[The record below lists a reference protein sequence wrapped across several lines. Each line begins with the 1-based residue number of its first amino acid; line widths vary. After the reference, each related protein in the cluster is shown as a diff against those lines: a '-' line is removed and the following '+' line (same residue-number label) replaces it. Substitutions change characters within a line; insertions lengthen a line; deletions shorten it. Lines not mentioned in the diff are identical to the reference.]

1 MRGVLAFPDTDDSLA
16 LPEATYCGLPIKP
29 IGCSFPIHCGAWAL
43 AANRVDLRNAI
54 SASSHNQRICDE
66 IPAVFAAAMQTKD
79 DLGRKSPL
87 AYRIAADRFV
97 LAALLKFS
105 CAVTAF
111 CALH

>member
-1 MRGVLAFPDTDDSLA
+1 MRGVLPFPDTVDSLA
-16 LPEATYCGLPIKP
+16 QPEATYCGLPIKP
-29 IGCSFPIHCGAWAL
+29 IGFRFPIHCGAWEL

-54 SASSHNQRICDE
+54 SASSNNQRICDE
-66 IPAVFAAAMQTKD
+66 TPAVFAAAMQTKE

-97 LAALLKFS
+97 LAALLKCL

-111 CALH
+111 CVLH

>member
-1 MRGVLAFPDTDDSLA
+1 MLAFPDTDDSLA
-16 LPEATYCGLPIKP
+16 QPEATYCALPIRP
-29 IGCSFPIHCGAWAL
+29 IGFSFPIHYGAWEL
-43 AANRVDLRNAI
+43 AANREDLRYAI

-66 IPAVFAAAMQTKD
+66 IPDVFAAATQTKD

-97 LAALLKFS
+97 LAALLKFL

-111 CALH
+111 CVLR